1 MGKDYLKRRD
11 HWNGQLFFMDT
22 KFKLQYDNL
31 FCVSTGHSATVAITW
46 SAISQLLTGPVF
58 MWPADP
64 LPSQLFT
71 GLVLTSPA
79 DQLSVSR
86 SLGQCSRDQLISYQV
101 SCSLAQCSGDQLIS
115 YQVSCSLGQCSC
127 DQLISYQVSCSLGQ
141 CSCDQLISYQSAV
154 HWVSVHVTNWSAIRQ
169 LFTGPVFRWPADQLP
184 GQLFT
189 GPVFMWPTDQPSV
202 SCSLGQPYV
211 TSWSFSKIWQPMDG
225 IWHQVVK
232 TVSFWSCNER
242 LPFRIGD
249 RAVGDRAPSLRR
261 GKLPPLPP
269 LGVARRGGVPLS
281 GPEVRERR
289 EVLPTRLSDVPR
301 RSTTIELRTVW

>member
-46 SAISQLLTGPVF
+46 SAFNQLLTGPVF

-71 GLVLTSPA
+71 GPVLTSPA

-127 DQLISYQVSCSLGQ
+127 DQLISYQ
-141 CSCDQLISYQSAV
+141 SAV
-154 HWVSVHVTNWSAIRQ
+154 HWASVQVTSWSATRSAVHWASVHVTDWSAIRQ
-169 LFTGPVFRWPADQLP
+169 LFTGPTVCDQLIIQQDMTAH
-184 GQLFT
+184 GWHLTSSCEDRFFLVMQWTLAVQNWRSSRWWS
-189 GPVFMWPTDQPSV
+189 GP
-202 SCSLGQPYV
+202 
-211 TSWSFSKIWQPMDG
+211 FSEKRE
-225 IWHQVVK
+225 
-232 TVSFWSCNER
+232 TAATA
-242 LPFRIGD
+242 
-249 RAVGDRAPSLRR
+249 AVGGRPQGRSAVERAGGAGEKGGLAHEAVRCSTAFHHHWTAYRVV
-261 GKLPPLPP
+261 
-269 LGVARRGGVPLS
+269 GVRPAY
-281 GPEVRERR
+281 
-289 EVLPTRLSDVPR
+289 TRNNLC
-301 RSTTIELRTVW
+301 